1 LLHIIALFGVGK
13 VIMFSKF
20 GRQFFAPP
28 VAYVVGWLQ
37 AAGVTPNA
45 LTYTGFLLTAVTA
58 LLLAGGYF
66 RWGALLLFI
75 ASFFDMLDGSLA
87 RATSQSSPFGAFL
100 DSTLD
105 RYSESITLLALAI
118 HYSRIPETRT
128 ELVLVF
134 VILVGSL
141 MVSYTRARAEALNL
155 ECKAGMLQ
163 RPERIVL
170 LIIGLLTGW
179 IQPIL
184 WIMAILTNVSA
195 IQRIYE
201 VYTLTNQRQPV
212 APTPKIVQPSDQPP
226 LQP

>member
-1 LLHIIALFGVGK
+1 
-13 VIMFSKF
+13 MFSKF

-28 VAYVVGWLQ
+28 VAYVVGFLQ
-37 AAGVTPNA
+37 AAGITPNA

-66 RWGALLLFI
+66 RWGAILLLI

-100 DSTLD
+100 DSTID

-118 HYSRIPETRT
+118 HYSHTPATRT

-134 VILVGSL
+134 VILIGSL

-155 ECKAGMLQ
+155 ECKSGMLQ

-170 LIIGLLTGW
+170 LIIGLLIGW
-179 IQPIL
+179 MLPIL
-184 WIMAILTNVSA
+184 WLMAILTNVSA
-195 IQRIYE
+195 VQRIYE
-201 VYTLTNQRQPV
+201 VYSLTSQRQPV
-212 APTPKIVQPSDQPP
+212 APPAKIVRPSDQPP
-226 LQP
+226 VQG

>member
-1 LLHIIALFGVGK
+1 
-13 VIMFSKF
+13 MFSKF
-20 GRQFFAPP
+20 GRQFFAPL
-28 VAYVVGWLQ
+28 VAYIVGLLQ
-37 AAGVTPNA
+37 AAGVTPTA
-45 LTYTGFLLTAVTA
+45 LTYSGFLLTAVTA

-66 RWGALLLFI
+66 RWGALLLLI
-75 ASFFDMLDGSLA
+75 ASGFDMLDGSLA
-87 RATSQSSPFGAFL
+87 RATSQSSAFGAFL

-118 HYSRIPETRT
+118 HYSRTPATRT

-134 VILVGSL
+134 VILIGSL

-179 IQPIL
+179 MQPIL

-195 IQRIYE
+195 LQRIYE
-201 VYTLTNQRQPV
+201 VYSLTNQRQPV
-212 APTPKIVQPSDQPP
+212 APTPKIIQPSDQPP